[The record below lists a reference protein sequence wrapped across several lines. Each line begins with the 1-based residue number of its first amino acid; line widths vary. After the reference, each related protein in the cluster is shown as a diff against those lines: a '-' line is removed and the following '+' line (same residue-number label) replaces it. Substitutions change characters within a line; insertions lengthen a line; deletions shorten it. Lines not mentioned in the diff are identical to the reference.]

1 METGEGGE
9 EVTTVLTFSNFA
21 QFLESSTQLVD
32 VSLISSQTLG
42 CGGED
47 KEERR
52 KRGGGEEER
61 WGRGI

>member
-1 METGEGGE
+1 M
-9 EVTTVLTFSNFA
+9 TTVLTFSNFA